1 MRKKELL
8 KIPELLV
15 TPAVRDAERKYGE
28 TESKKGYGAT
38 FKYYQCARFC
48 RAAVYG
54 DILKVAV
61 FTHDSIRD
69 SMDPKY
75 EIYIDKK
82 EEKHLTYE
90 TETGKWRTGKI
101 DSLEVDHKEWRETQI
116 EWSSAADRKQVNKYL
131 ETGLNRSIYEAVLQW
146 QRDIRKSELRMK
158 SERELD
164 RIDAVMREVP
174 EEPKDLKEWIRKN
187 VFDESIFYLKNNK
200 RSVGYCTH
208 CEKWVDLSGKEKHKD
223 TGTCPNCRH
232 KVKFRSWNKQK
243 YQVEEGWAGVLQRLE
258 DRDGYILRGYHCEI
272 KRTNEAGWDH
282 YELSIFENTRT
293 RLDQYFSE
301 VEQYEYT
308 EYRYTRVTRWCHPQ
322 PHGYYG
328 SYQRF
333 GRARMYT
340 RNLKKELK
348 NEKFASVNVAKLMRY
363 GREYVEPSFILKTLY
378 YHPYVEYLQ
387 KSGLNRLADEIMT
400 GKECSGHMDG
410 TKERIHEV
418 LKLDKQRFQRMKQIN
433 GGRRTLVLLQAEEEY
448 GGKVTEEVSEWVERE
463 KIETEGIV
471 SMMKRTGLNI
481 TQIINYIRKQM
492 EITGMDYR
500 ATMDMYADYINMARD
515 RGMDVTDDIVRRQKD
530 MRGYHD
536 RYTEEKNQIE
546 AKKRDREVNRKFVAI
561 AREYERNQ
569 KHFAFE
575 TKELVILVPKK
586 ASDITKEGRKQHH
599 CVGASDTYLSSMNQ
613 GKSYIVFLR
622 KKSQPSMPYYTIEI
636 EWNGKIRQWYGA
648 YDRKPDEDK
657 IKKVLERYTK
667 RIAKRCME
675 EEIKQKEKAE
685 QTRIRITAGAAV

>member
-1 MRKKELL
+1 
-8 KIPELLV
+8 
-15 TPAVRDAERKYGE
+15 
-28 TESKKGYGAT
+28 
-38 FKYYQCARFC
+38 
-48 RAAVYG
+48 
-54 DILKVAV
+54 
-61 FTHDSIRD
+61 
-69 SMDPKY
+69 
-75 EIYIDKK
+75 
-82 EEKHLTYE
+82 
-90 TETGKWRTGKI
+90 
-101 DSLEVDHKEWRETQI
+101 
-116 EWSSAADRKQVNKYL
+116 
-131 ETGLNRSIYEAVLQW
+131 
-146 QRDIRKSELRMK
+146 
-158 SERELD
+158 
-164 RIDAVMREVP
+164 
-174 EEPKDLKEWIRKN
+174 
-187 VFDESIFYLKNNK
+187 
-200 RSVGYCTH
+200 
-208 CEKWVDLSGKEKHKD
+208 
-223 TGTCPNCRH
+223 
-232 KVKFRSWNKQK
+232 
-243 YQVEEGWAGVLQRLE
+243 
-258 DRDGYILRGYHCEI
+258 
-272 KRTNEAGWDH
+272 
-282 YELSIFENTRT
+282 
-293 RLDQYFSE
+293 
-301 VEQYEYT
+301 
-308 EYRYTRVTRWCHPQ
+308 
-322 PHGYYG
+322 
-328 SYQRF
+328 
-333 GRARMYT
+333 MYT
-340 RNLKKELK
+340 KNLKKELK

-418 LKLDKQRFQRMKQIN
+418 LKLDKQRFQRMKQMN

-546 AKKRDREVNRKFVAI
+546 AKKRDREVNRKFTAI

-599 CVGASDTYLSSMNQ
+599 CVGASDTYLNGMNQ
-613 GKSYIVFLR
+613 GESYIVFLR

-636 EWNGKIRQWYGA
+636 EWNGRIRQWYGA
-648 YDRKPDEDK
+648 YDRKPDGDK

-675 EEIKQKEKAE
+675 EEIKQKEKEE
-685 QTRIRITAGAAV
+685 QTRIRIAAGAAV